1 MTRPVTPLPR
11 TPAEA
16 LAAGWEDGAGDQVT
30 PAIRKRWE
38 GCGLPA
44 HLAALARRDEQPLDA
59 A

>member
-1 MTRPVTPLPR
+1 MSTPVPR

-16 LAAGWEDGAGDQVT
+16 LAAGWEDGADDQIT

-38 GCGLPA
+38 ACGLPA
-44 HLAALARRDEQPLDA
+44 HLAALAQQGDQPLDA

>member
-1 MTRPVTPLPR
+1 MSTPVPR

-16 LAAGWEDGAGDQVT
+16 LAAGWEDGADDQIT

-38 GCGLPA
+38 ACGLPA
-44 HLAALARRDEQPLDA
+44 HLAALSKQQGEPLDA

>member
-1 MTRPVTPLPR
+1 MSASITSLPR

-16 LAAGWEDGAGDQVT
+16 LAAGWEDGAQDQVT

-38 GCGLPA
+38 ACGLPA
-44 HLAALARRDEQPLDA
+44 HLAALAKQDKPLDA

>member
-1 MTRPVTPLPR
+1 MTSAVTPLPR

-16 LAAGWEDGAGDQVT
+16 LAAGWEDGAQDQVT

-38 GCGLPA
+38 ACGLPA
-44 HLAALARRDEQPLDA
+44 HLAALAKADQPLDA